1 MADTEDPRR
10 RYADLVKLNGLTSK
24 FIDRE
29 TERRVLEEGV
39 TRFGLTLDEARGMMR
54 SVAED
59 NDYVFET
66 ETGRRI
72 RQVLDRHAGKKGKI
86 SKKQFD
92 QTAEILRDF
101 SNGAICEAEARRHVK
116 RIMIEN
122 GWKPRRAGL
131 LPTQRWYKSVEV

>member
-10 RYADLVKLNGLTSK
+10 RFADLVKLSGLTSK
-24 FIDRE
+24 YIDRE

-39 TRFGLTLDEARGMMR
+39 IRCGLSLDEARGTMR

-59 NDYVFET
+59 NDYVFES

-101 SNGAICEAEARRHVK
+101 ANGAIGEQEARRHVK

-122 GWKPRRAGL
+122 GWKPRRAGI

>member
-10 RYADLVKLNGLTSK
+10 RFADLVKLNGLTSK

-39 TRFGLTLDEARGMMR
+39 TRFNLTLDEARGMMR

-86 SKKQFD
+86 SRKQFE

-101 SNGAICEAEARRHVK
+101 SNGAIGEAEARRHVK

>member
-10 RYADLVKLNGLTSK
+10 RFTDIVKLNGLTSK

-29 TERRVLEEGV
+29 TERRVLEDGV

-59 NDYVFET
+59 NDYTFES

-72 RQVLDRHAGKKGKI
+72 RQMLDRHAGKKGKI

-101 SNGAICEAEARRHVK
+101 SNGAIGEAEARRHVK

>member
-10 RYADLVKLNGLTSK
+10 RFADLVKLNGLSSK
-24 FIDRE
+24 FIDRD

-39 TRFGLTLDEARGMMR
+39 MRYGLSLDEARGMMR

-59 NDYVFET
+59 HDYVFES

-101 SNGAICEAEARRHVK
+101 SNGAIGEAEARRHVK

-122 GWKPRRAGL
+122 GWKPRRAGI
-131 LPTQRWYKSVEV
+131 LPTQRWYKAVEV